1 MTIETKYKIGDEV
14 VIYMSDLPISCII
27 KDIHF
32 VEDNNVIKIVYSIC
46 SKNES
51 FFGTRFGNEL
61 FPAKE

>member
-1 MTIETKYKIGDEV
+1 MIIETKYKIGDEAI
-14 VIYMSDLPISCII
+14 IYMSNLPILCII

-32 VEDNNVIKIVYSIC
+32 IEEDNTIKIAYSIC

-51 FFGTRFGNEL
+51 FFGTRFGDEL

>member
-1 MTIETKYKIGDEV
+1 MTIETKYNIGDEV
-14 VIYMSDLPISCII
+14 IIYMCNLPILCII

-32 VEDNNVIKIVYSIC
+32 IEDNNVIKIVYSIC

-61 FPAKE
+61 FPVK